1 MKNQYSRRKFF
12 SKLISGKGKSK
23 DALFEK
29 YKRKDYSYRHY
40 EQVNEDA
47 RIGAITSGL
56 SPYTGSWTAQQ
67 ALHLLR
73 RTQYGF
79 KKTDVDTIVSIGMNS
94 AVNLLLNIGPDL
106 PSPPIN
112 YYQNIL
118 ADEGNIAYGADW
130 TQNAFSTIGI
140 GNSTNNIRNDSLT
153 FWNVGLALNQELNIR
168 EKMTWFWYHFIPI
181 NFDTIR
187 VANYSYCGSNSAR
200 ISYDFINHSRSN
212 SVGNFKNFI
221 RNIATQPAMMFYLN
235 NQSNTNTAPDENF
248 AREVMEL
255 FTLGKDPLS
264 QYTEDDVKNAAKIL
278 TGWRVQNLNSF
289 PTFTSFDSSLHDTTV
304 KTFSSFFNNATI
316 ENTGATELDTFIDL
330 IFSKTQVVSEYICRR
345 LYRYFVYYDID
356 ANIEANVITPLAQ
369 HFVANNWEILPVLDK
384 LFKSQHFY
392 DMVNFGVYI
401 KSPFDL
407 VIGSLRTFNLNYNVS
422 DPTNHEA
429 QYYVWRAVNNK
440 YLATIDQEMGNVP
453 TVSGWNPFYQNPNF
467 HEYWI
472 NSSTIQKRGSFIDLI
487 FNGVNL
493 NYNGLLTRIEV
504 DTIAWVQQF
513 PDATISDPD
522 LLVNTCVGYLLP
534 VDLSPSVKSDLKIQ
548 NLLSN
553 QISNSYW
560 TTAWN
565 NYIAN
570 PTNTSNTTIVKQRI
584 KSLLLAITQ
593 LAEYQLM

>member
-1 MKNQYSRRKFF
+1 MKNQYTRRKFF
-12 SKLISGKGKSK
+12 SKIVSGKGKIT
-23 DALFEK
+23 DELFEK
-29 YKRKDYSYRHY
+29 YKRKNYSTRHY
-40 EQVNEDA
+40 KTTNEEA
-47 RIGAITSGL
+47 RVGNITSGL
-56 SPYTGSWTAQQ
+56 SPYTGSWTTQQ

-79 KKTDVDTIVSIGMNS
+79 KKADVDSIVSMGMTT
-94 AVNLLLNIGPDL
+94 AVNSLLNVVTNL

-112 YYQNIL
+112 YYQNTL

-130 TQNAFSTIGI
+130 TQNAFGTSGV

-181 NFDTIR
+181 NFETIR

-200 ISYDFINHSRSN
+200 ISYDFIEHSRAN
-212 SVGNFKNFI
+212 SLGNFKNFV
-221 RNIATQPAMMFYLN
+221 RNIATQPAMMYYLN

-248 AREVMEL
+248 ARELMEL

-264 QYTEDDVKNAAKIL
+264 QYTETDVINAAKVL
-278 TGWRVQNLNSF
+278 TGWRVQNLNTY
-289 PTFTSFDSSLHDTTV
+289 PTSTSFVSSLHDTGI

-316 ENTGATELDTFIDL
+316 GNTGPTELDTFIDL

-369 HFVANNWEILPVLDK
+369 HFVANNWEIQPVLDK

-392 DMVNFGVYI
+392 DMANFGVYI
-401 KSPFDL
+401 KTPFDL
-407 VIGSLRTFNLNYNVS
+407 VIGSMRTFNLNYNVS
-422 DPTNHEA
+422 DPTNFEA
-429 QYYVWRAVNNK
+429 QYYVWKAINNK
-440 YLATIDQEMGNVP
+440 YLVTLDQEMGSVP
-453 TVSGWNPFYQNPNF
+453 NVSGWNPFYQNPNF

-472 NSSTIQKRGSFIDLI
+472 NSSTIQKRGAFIDVI
-487 FNGVNL
+487 FNGTNL

-504 DTIAWVQQF
+504 NTIAWVQQF
-513 PDATISDPD
+513 PDATIADPE
-522 LLVNTCVGYLLP
+522 LLVNACVAYLLP
-534 VDLSPSVKSDLKIQ
+534 VDLSVTVKSNLKTQ

-565 NYIAN
+565 NYLAN
-570 PTNTSNTTIVKQRI
+570 PTNTSYTNIVKQRL